1 MQQWIPNSIT
11 DERKSQMIADDQD
24 KANAMANYFGA
35 VFTHEPLL
43 DEEIGSNTNS
53 TNRLLTLD
61 FV

>member
-1 MQQWIPNSIT
+1 MQQWISNSIT

-35 VFTHEPLL
+35 VFTHEPLS